1 MGTKVACGPHR
12 EASLDSMLSSNPRC
26 AGKPLSGQPATE
38 PSGASADPKM
48 SFGARHMSAMLASL
62 LPPVICAGVL
72 NTRNRVVVFSDG
84 LLYLDVPARC

>member
-1 MGTKVACGPHR
+1 MREESTRRAFMGATLGWAGLAACSPS
-12 EASLDSMLSSNPRC
+12 EVSEPESDS
-26 AGKPLSGQPATE
+26 AE
-38 PSGASADPKM
+38 SGASADPKM